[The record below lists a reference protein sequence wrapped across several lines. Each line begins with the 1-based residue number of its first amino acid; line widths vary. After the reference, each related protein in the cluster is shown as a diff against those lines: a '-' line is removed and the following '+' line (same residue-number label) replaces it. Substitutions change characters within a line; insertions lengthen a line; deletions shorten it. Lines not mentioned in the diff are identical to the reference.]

1 MDNRL
6 AADGLY
12 QVRPLH
18 LCKSLIVR
26 NHFEVLD
33 FTFCFDTNKY
43 NISQFL
49 TASTKLQLLTHFF
62 IFH

>member
-18 LCKSLIVR
+18 LCKSLIVW

-43 NISQFL
+43 NIS
-49 TASTKLQLLTHFF
+49 
-62 IFH
+62 